1 MTPFLAK
8 YLCDP
13 VTREPLRLVNAR
25 KGADGR
31 ILAGELVSP
40 SGGVYPVRDGIP
52 RFVDPSLVEAVAS
65 FGNQWNRFDFDF
77 KENWLAHSVAHTFG
91 NPEVF
96 RGRLIVDAGGGAGRQ
111 TRWFLEHGAKHVIL
125 LELSH
130 AVDGIVRRNL
140 GGFSNV
146 DVIQCSI
153 DAPPLRDGSI
163 DGLVYCHNVIQ
174 HTPSVETTAQA
185 LWRLVAPGGELV
197 FNCYG
202 VNDQGWLRWI
212 RFHLVY
218 GFFRATIPR
227 LPLRLRLLYAAAMGW
242 LRLVPG
248 LGCFLEKAEFCVQGD
263 VPDRPGES
271 RLERLRRR
279 YRLTVVNTFDKYGAH
294 RYQHHK
300 TEEEIRALVCSLQP
314 DPGKVYNLDAYF
326 RRPQPIGCA
335 IRLVRSPQTCA
346 G

>member
-1 MTPFLAK
+1 MTPFLLN

-13 VTREPLRLVNAR
+13 LTREPLRVVNAR
-25 KGADGR
+25 RDADGR
-31 ILAGELVSP
+31 ILSGELVSP
-40 SGGVYPVRDGIP
+40 SGRVYPVCDGIP
-52 RFVDPSLVEAVAS
+52 RFVDPSLFEAVTS
-65 FGNQWNRFDFDF
+65 FGEQWNRFDFDF
-77 KENWLAHSVAHTFG
+77 KENWLAHTVAHTFG
-91 NPEVF
+91 DPEVF
-96 RGRLIVDAGGGAGRQ
+96 RGKLIVDAGGGAGRQ
-111 TRWFLEHGAKHVIL
+111 TRWFLEYGAKHVIL

-130 AVDGIVRRNL
+130 AVDGIVRQNIA
-140 GGFSNV
+140 GFSNV
-146 DVIQCSI
+146 DVIECSI

-174 HTPSVETTAQA
+174 HTPSVEATAQA
-185 LWRLVAPGGELV
+185 LWRLVAPGGEFV

-218 GFFRATIPR
+218 RFLRATIPR
-227 LPLRLRLLYAAAMGW
+227 LPFRLRFLYAATMGW

-248 LGCFLEKAEFCVQGD
+248 PGWFLEKAGLCAQGD

-271 RLERLRRR
+271 RLGRLRRR
-279 YRLTVVNTFDKYGAH
+279 HRLTVVNTFDMYGAH

-300 TEEEIRALVCSLQP
+300 TNDEILALVRALQP
-314 DPGKVYNLDAYF
+314 DPAKVYNVEAYL

-335 IRLVRSPQTCA
+335 IRLVR
-346 G
+346 